1 MLKIFCGYGLE
12 NIETSNELNLHHYM
26 PDTDVVKLCEDF
38 LNNLQPFGNETI
50 SIKTNYDLVI
60 QTFITCFYEK
70 HQWENCQ
77 IVYRDEN
84 QQEHL
89 ITLLESGDM
98 SDFPD
103 GFMCGQKTILLRKL
117 SCIINKSNI

>member
-1 MLKIFCGYGLE
+1 MLKIFCGYNLE
-12 NIETSNELNLHHYM
+12 HVETSHELNLHHYM
-26 PDTDVVKLCEDF
+26 HDKDVVKLCEDF
-38 LNNLQPFGNETI
+38 LNNFQPFGNETI
-50 SIKTNYDLVI
+50 SIKTNYDLAI
-60 QTFITCFYEK
+60 ETFVAYFYEHNQWK
-70 HQWENCQ
+70 HCQ

-103 GFMCGQKTILLRKL
+103 GFMCGPKTILLRKL
-117 SCIINKSNI
+117 